1 MAIKNFVE
9 EHNSDQVEPTAKGC
23 AEFDWDEVERAFRD
37 EPLTRRDAH
46 KLAFAL
52 SFILD
57 WLLKVDLNNH
67 HALKS
72 IGKRTISMA
81 WVLDPERFT
90 TGEGDEI
97 EVASLRSLAKQLG
110 FSAPNISPTTAEFSR
125 LLKIFNQ
132 FQDHDWRNKKHED
145 HDHTK
150 HEVSIEEIENENQH
164 RQQH

>member
-9 EHNSDQVEPTAKGC
+9 EHNSDQVEATAKGC
-23 AEFDWDEVERAFRD
+23 ADFAWDEVERAFAD
-37 EPLTRRDAH
+37 SPLTKQDAH

-57 WLLKVDLNNH
+57 WLLSVDLNNH

-90 TGEGDEI
+90 RREGDDK

-110 FSAPNISPTTAEFSR
+110 FSAPNISPITADFSR
-125 LLKIFNQ
+125 LLGIFNQ
-132 FQDHDWRNKKHED
+132 FQEHDWRNKKHED

-150 HEVSIEEIENENQH
+150 HEVSLEEITSEQDH
-164 RQQH
+164 DC